1 MQRNNQRCTE
11 PLQGNVHG
19 IAWLMCQRL
28 GDDFDNDSLFSVTWC
43 DVLEQNYFD
52 GHQLKWMATM
62 INSHSNITRP
72 ATL

>member
-1 MQRNNQRCTE
+1 MQFGGPCADTDGRDNRDEATPGSAGHTE
-11 PLQGNVHG
+11 HVQTHLHG

-52 GHQLKWMATM
+52 GHQL
-62 INSHSNITRP
+62 R
-72 ATL
+72 